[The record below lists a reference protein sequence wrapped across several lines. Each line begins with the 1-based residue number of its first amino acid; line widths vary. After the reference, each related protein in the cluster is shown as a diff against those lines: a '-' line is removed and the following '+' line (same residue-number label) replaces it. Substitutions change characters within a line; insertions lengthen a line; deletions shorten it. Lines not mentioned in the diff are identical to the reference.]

1 MQPPT
6 FICNATIQYWNAKNI
21 PISIGFCQ
29 TKDCGDN
36 CPQMGAVII
45 SYLKTFKQT
54 IKNLKGFFIW
64 NLDALLND
72 MSPTDADQL
81 LSGLMEE
88 WESDVPKCY

>member
-1 MQPPT
+1 
-6 FICNATIQYWNAKNI
+6 
-21 PISIGFCQ
+21 
-29 TKDCGDN
+29 
-36 CPQMGAVII
+36 MGAVII

-72 MSPTDADQL
+72 MKPTDADQL
-81 LSGLMEE
+81 LSGLMEK